1 MTCTFLGVDMSVT
14 NSDDLLNVD
23 RSITSVDVSIT
34 NNDVSN
40 SIQTTSS
47 VLNENSEEENHVQKG
62 TKGKEN
68 LNSLVRYE
76 LF

>member
-1 MTCTFLGVDMSVT
+1 MTCCTFLGVDMSVT

-23 RSITSVDVSIT
+23 MSITNVDVSIT

-47 VLNENSEEENHVQKG
+47 VLNENSEENYIQKE
-62 TKGKEN
+62 TKRKEN